1 MDEDDVWYTLPSVPE
16 QDAVSIDRTVFERYL
31 DTGYFAVVE
40 PTEPVK
46 EVEASKTLPGVP
58 YEVGDKVYLD
68 DTAFEI
74 TNIGLFDV
82 QLRDPT
88 LAYPIF
94 RSESKER
101 LMQQLHQDERNQ
113 FIFDR
118 EEPKVTHTTETV
130 APTCPAISPTC

>member
-1 MDEDDVWYTLPSVPE
+1 MEPTDPIFTTPTGKPYRVGEGVSSLETEHKETTAIITRVDEDDVWYTLPSVPE

-82 QLRDPT
+82 
-88 LAYPIF
+88 
-94 RSESKER
+94 
-101 LMQQLHQDERNQ
+101 
-113 FIFDR
+113 
-118 EEPKVTHTTETV
+118 
-130 APTCPAISPTC
+130 